1 MRSLDFIHCCLHDTE
16 VQNEETPFVR
26 ETTQAQKITLSRF
39 FLIKYIFKSMMLFA
53 FLDLNQNCLL
63 LLIILVTS
71 FYLRSFRF
79 DVDLSIVQIHGSIV
93 KSHPFYSNS
102 G

>member
-1 MRSLDFIHCCLHDTE
+1 MRSLDLIHCCLHDTE

-26 ETTQAQKITLSRF
+26 ERKQKITLSRF
-39 FLIKYIFKSMMLFA
+39 FSDQIYIFKSMMLFA

-63 LLIILVTS
+63 LLIVLVTS